1 MVIKHLSDNYE
12 EECLCCPSLAKYG
25 CEDCE
30 HGSVV
35 GRCDAMLAEAV
46 DEEADRYQY
55 QHQKDD
61 GFDEVEAGGV
71 VGCHNT

>member
-1 MVIKHLSDNYE
+1 MVIKHLSFNYE

-30 HGSVV
+30 HCGVV

-46 DEEADRYQY
+46 DEEAYRDQD

-61 GFDEVEAGGV
+61 GFDEVE
-71 VGCHNT
+71 VGLVG